1 MDGLSLQGVAGVS
14 RAISSHDFESRE
26 NPVLP
31 TMRRVPARVAEREV
45 SAAKRANVPSWPT

>member
-14 RAISSHDFESRE
+14 RAISSHYFESRD
-26 NPVLP
+26 
-31 TMRRVPARVAEREV
+31 VAEREI